1 MERIFRK
8 SQKSI
13 KRRKE
18 YKMIKHRHTINEID
32 ALRVELDILHNEHL
46 SLAVKFKELEKKLK

>member
-1 MERIFRK
+1 
-8 SQKSI
+8 
-13 KRRKE
+13 
-18 YKMIKHRHTINEID
+18 MIKHRHTINEID